1 MVLQHDDTALVAKR
15 LDDALA
21 LLLAEHDAAKGLVHG
36 LGSPEVAR
44 VLADDVERPAKGRP
58 GLAVLGVGVAGGVD
72 VGASA
77 VDGAVDHEAGGVDGR
92 LVAADDLAV
101 LVDLDHVAGLEHA
114 KVDSEAIWRV
124 SNNTQSQ
131 EGSSIRQGNPRV
143 DPKGVGVD
151 GIAHANVAAGALGVS
166 LSGEDPEG
174 ARHVLELPLALLVGV
189 GDVGDAGEGIAARGQ
204 RGQVGGRGDFFGRL
218 VGVLDGF
225 LRLFDSGGRGDDGF
239 DFELGGLGEGWG
251 GSGGHVARR
260 VGGLSVCVCDGVCGS
275 AAGGWYRS
283 LLSAVGRRLDELRM

>member
-101 LVDLDHVAGLEHA
+101 LVDLHHVAGLEHA
-114 KVDSEAIWRV
+114 KVDSESIARV

-131 EGSSIRQGNPRV
+131 GSSPGDLSRGTHGLIQKV
-143 DPKGVGVD
+143 
-151 GIAHANVAAGALGVS
+151 LGS
-166 LSGEDPEG
+166 TGSRTLMW
-174 ARHVLELPLALLVGV
+174 PLVPSVYPFRAKTLK
-189 GDVGDAGEGIAARGQ
+189 APAMCSSCHWR
-204 RGQVGGRGDFFGRL
+204 
-218 VGVLDGF
+218 F
-225 LRLFDSGGRGDDGF
+225 L
-239 DFELGGLGEGWG
+239 
-251 GSGGHVARR
+251 
-260 VGGLSVCVCDGVCGS
+260 
-275 AAGGWYRS
+275 
-283 LLSAVGRRLDELRM
+283 